1 MFGLKKM
8 QFSRNFYE
16 QTQEVFGGIDRR
28 KAAGN
33 GAIADML
40 NMSAA
45 EYPLLTVRPRRR
57 EHATVLNPQGFFAR
71 DCLCWAQDIL
81 EDGVAVAGRLVV
93 DGEEVARLT
102 HGPKLIAG
110 IQSKLCVWP
119 DKVIFDRET
128 GLLAQMEAEW
138 EGEGTFQ
145 DGTYAGE
152 PALAN
157 TIKVAADLTGIFR
170 AGDGVAV
177 TAGVGGVEGEPMG
190 AYVIQEIE
198 YDAQTGKTEL
208 RFLEETWREFVT
220 ETDSTGGGDGMVG
233 FPGVGTQIGI
243 RIQRRAPELQGVFE
257 HHNRLWGWHG
267 GTVLCSKLGDPTNWE
282 GFNGDATD
290 SWELV
295 TGSPGDITG
304 GISYGGRPLFFKE
317 NRIIRIYGDYP
328 GQFSTS
334 ESESL
339 GVEKG
344 SGRSLAIAG
353 DVLYYLSNQG
363 IMAYSGGYPWCIS
376 EELGDTRYRNAVA
389 GSDGVRYYVS
399 MEREDGESDVMCYDT
414 RHRVWHQ
421 ENGMKL
427 IGLGWNGELYALE
440 ERGWLWVLGEPKEQV
455 YEEMLTWVE
464 FADFYEGTTRKK
476 TPGRLV
482 LRLEMDKGVELDI
495 LIRYDSRGEWIK
507 LRSYKG
513 PMVKDQDEVVIP
525 LRRCDHYRV
534 KLDGRCK
541 GDGTWTLHALT
552 RERCVGSNRK

>member
-1 MFGLKKM
+1 MFGMKKM
-8 QFSRNFYE
+8 RFSRNFYE
-16 QTQEVFGGIDRR
+16 QCQDTFGGMDRR
-28 KAAGN
+28 AAARD
-33 GAIADML
+33 GAIADLL
-40 NMSAA
+40 NMTADR
-45 EYPLLTVRPRRR
+45 YPALTTRPLRK
-57 EHATVLNPQGFFAR
+57 ELNTPVTKPNGFLAR
-71 DCLCWAQDIL
+71 DCLAWV
-81 EDGVAVAGRLVV
+81 DGTQLVV
-93 DGEEVARLT
+93 DGAVVAELT
-102 HGPKLIAG
+102 DSQKLMVG
-110 IQSKLCVWP
+110 IQSRIVIWP

-128 GLLAQMEAEW
+128 GLLTQLEAVW

-170 AGDGVAV
+170 AGDGVVV
-177 TAGVGGVEGEPMG
+177 TPGVGGVEGEPMG

-198 YDAQTGKTEL
+198 YDAQTGETEL

-220 ETDSTGGGDGMVG
+220 ETDSTGGEGGMVG

-243 RIQRRAPELQGVFE
+243 RIQRRAPELEGVFE

-282 GFNGDATD
+282 SFNGDSTD

-304 GISYGGRPLFFKE
+304 GISYGGRPVFFKE

-353 DVLYYLSNQG
+353 DTLFYKSPAG
-363 IMAYSGGYPWCIS
+363 FMAYTGGYPYPVG
-376 EELGDTRYRNAVA
+376 EELGEERYTNAVA
-389 GSDGVRYYVS
+389 GSDGVSYFVS
-399 MEREDGESDVMCYDT
+399 VEREHAEPEILCYHTRRRAWHREDGAKVVGMG
-414 RHRVWHQ
+414 WH
-421 ENGMKL
+421 GD
-427 IGLGWNGELYALE
+427 LYALTAIGFVLTLGRS
-440 ERGWLWVLGEPKEQV
+440 RGDILNEGAIE
-455 YEEMLTWVE
+455 TRVE

-476 TPGRLV
+476 VPGRLL
-482 LRLEMDKGVELDI
+482 LRLEADARAKLRV
-495 LIRYDSRGEWIK
+495 LIRYDSRGDWI
-507 LRSYKG
+507 LVRELTGELIKG
-513 PMVKDQDEVVIP
+513 QEEIVIP

-534 KLDGRCK
+534 RIEGRGEF
-541 GDGTWTLHALT
+541 GDAWTLHALT
-552 RERCVGSNRK
+552 RERCVGSNRE